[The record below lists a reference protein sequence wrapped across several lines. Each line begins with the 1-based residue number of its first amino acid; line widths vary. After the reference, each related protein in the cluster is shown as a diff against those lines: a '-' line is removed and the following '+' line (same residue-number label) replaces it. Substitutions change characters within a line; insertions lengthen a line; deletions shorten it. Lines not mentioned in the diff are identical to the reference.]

1 VATFQSIVFYGDK
14 TLENCIAS
22 SQLGNED
29 RMIKTV
35 FSNTK
40 EFVCLMF
47 ETNKKT
53 SHWPFI
59 FCPKIDRKNY
69 FQEKNAVLPKIGK
82 NNRTDSITLTP
93 KPIFNTTPRDKI
105 RQTGVKLVPRG

>member
-1 VATFQSIVFYGDK
+1 LDQHLSEKVATFQSIVLNGDK

-47 ETNKKT
+47 ETNKNT
-53 SHWPFI
+53 RHWPFI
-59 FCPKIDRKNY
+59 FCPKISRKIY
-69 FQEKNAVLPKIGK
+69 FQEKRRFCRKLAKIPEQ
-82 NNRTDSITLTP
+82 RALH
-93 KPIFNTTPRDKI
+93 
-105 RQTGVKLVPRG
+105 